1 MRFLADE
8 SCDFAIVRALRAA
21 GHDVVAVTERL
32 PGAEDQAVIDLAVRE
47 ERILLTEDKDFGQ
60 LVHASRGGGR
70 GVILLRY
77 PVAARTHMPRRL
89 YNSSVNEETR
99 LPADSWSCS
108 LGESELVADRGAD
121 CRSALQYSCR
131 SACTPDI

>member
-21 GHDVVAVTERL
+21 GHDVVAVAERL
-32 PGAEDQAVIDLAVRE
+32 PGAEDQAVIDLAAQD

-60 LVHASRGGGR
+60 LIHASKERGR

-77 PVAARTHMPRRL
+77 PVEARMHMAKAAVRL
-89 YNSSVNEETR
+89 VSVPSEAWR
-99 LPADSWSCS
+99 FLQ
-108 LGESELVADRGAD
+108 GESPCRVRPNQPPVPSVAVGEEGCETERT
-121 CRSALQYSCR
+121 S
-131 SACTPDI
+131 

>member
-32 PGAEDQAVIDLAVRE
+32 PGGEDQAVMDLAVRE

-60 LVHASRGGGR
+60 LIYASREGGS

-77 PVAARTHMPRRL
+77 PVEARTHMAKAAVQLVNQRGDTLPGRFVVLQPGRVRIGRRPR
-89 YNSSVNEETR
+89 S
-99 LPADSWSCS
+99 
-108 LGESELVADRGAD
+108 
-121 CRSALQYSCR
+121 
-131 SACTPDI
+131 